1 MFTTPHTRRLFAL
14 TAVLLVALS
23 LAPVGLLTPT
33 RALAATSVGLGSYT
47 TTLPSGGKVP
57 SNSDGAAVSPKKTA
71 NVTGAMPTN
80 DWWSSLGFQRYSG
93 NPYSENMY
101 AHPLALHAKSGGL
114 GLSYPTSVSVSSGS
128 PSYIQEFHS
137 SYSEDLMLGVA
148 GLSSP
153 DTKVDGFSDW
163 TVTGYW
169 SDGTRALKAT
179 FGHGLPFVYA
189 TKSGGNALVVFNG
202 TPTIWSNSGA
212 VVGATINGH
221 HYALFAPSGSS
232 WTISGTTAQSTL
244 AGKDYFSVA
253 VLPDTSASTLALFT
267 KYAYSFVTDTRV
279 SWSYDAASARQ
290 ITTYTAT
297 TTAKEGSQTGTL
309 MALYRH
315 QWLNSSDTLTS
326 YSYSSPRGQMK
337 VREGSSFSTS
347 MAFNGVLPALPD
359 SGTYNRTTLYN
370 YVNDFYVANNYW
382 YSSSEGT
389 YWTGKALGRLAAL
402 VRIADQVGHTAARDS
417 FLSAIK
423 GRLQDWFQA
432 PDGKTSRLFYYN
444 STWGTLIGYPA
455 EYGSDTE
462 LNDHHFHYAYYI
474 MAAAT
479 VAQYDSSWASD
490 SSWGG
495 MVKLLAKDA
504 ANWDST
510 DARFPR
516 LRNFDPYAGHAW
528 ASGHAGFGAGN
539 NQESSSESINF
550 STALILWGSATGD
563 TTVRDL
569 GIYLYANE
577 VRAIEQ
583 YWFDVD
589 NVVFPSAFT
598 HPTVGMV
605 WGDGGS
611 YSTWWTANPEEIHGI
626 NFLPITSG
634 SLYLGRNPGNIS
646 ANYADMVADNG
657 GEPTVWQDVLWSAY
671 AFYNAD
677 TSSGALAK
685 YNANSGYT
693 PEDGE
698 TRAHT
703 YHWLHNLNALG
714 RLDISVTANIPTYA
728 VFNKSGVRTYVA
740 WNPGASAIAVS
751 FSNGVTCS
759 VAARTLVASTSCGS
773 TPTATPTR
781 TPTPTATRT
790 PTSGP
795 TPTAT
800 RTPTS
805 GPTPTRTPT
814 PTAKSNTLYLISGG
828 TLAFSA
834 GAGAVSDSISSAGG
848 ANYDGAPH
856 NPLVY
861 TLSGVSGTYDSTKS
875 TGFSLFADAGANV
888 GDAVQAR
895 VSYDFTGDGIYD
907 RVETYSYFATND
919 LAGWEQYTQA
929 SGLKSSS
936 GSFANLSGGRVKIEV
951 WAAIGTH
958 AISLRSSATSANGS
972 QSLVTIPFTN
982 IQ

>member
-1 MFTTPHTRRLFAL
+1 MFTTPHIRRLVAL
-14 TAVLLVALS
+14 SAVFLAVLS
-23 LAPVGLLTPT
+23 LAPVGLFIPA
-33 RALAATSVGLGSYT
+33 RALAANPVGLGSYT
-47 TTLPSGGKVP
+47 TTLPAGGKTP
-57 SNSDGAAVSPKKTA
+57 SNSDGVAISPKKTA
-71 NVTGAMPTN
+71 NVSGAMPTN
-80 DWWSSLGFQRYSG
+80 DWWSSLGFQRYAG

-114 GLSYPTSVSVSSGS
+114 GLSYPTTPNVGSGT
-128 PSYIQEFHS
+128 PAYLQEFHS
-137 SYSEDLMLGVA
+137 SYSEDLMVGVA
-148 GLSSP
+148 GLNSP
-153 DTKVDGFSDW
+153 DAKVDGFSDW

-169 SDGTRALKAT
+169 SDATRTLRAT

-189 TKSGGNALVVFNG
+189 TKTGGDALVVFNG
-202 TPTIWSNSGA
+202 VPTVWSNSGA

-221 HYALFAPSGSS
+221 HYALFAPTGATWSV
-232 WTISGTTAQSTL
+232 SGTTAQSTL

-253 VLPDTSASTLALFT
+253 VLPDTSAATLALFT
-267 KYAYSFVTDTRV
+267 KYAYAFVTNTRV
-279 SWSYDAASARQ
+279 SWSYDAATARQ
-290 ITTYTAT
+290 ITTYSVT
-297 TTAKEGSQTGTL
+297 TSAKEGTQSGTL

-315 QWLNSSDTLTS
+315 QWLNSSDALTA
-326 YSYSSPRGQMK
+326 YSYTSPRGQMK
-337 VREGSSFSTS
+337 VREGSSFSTA
-347 MAFNGVLPALPD
+347 MVFNGVLPSLPD

-382 YSSSEGT
+382 YGTSDGT

-417 FLSAIK
+417 FLNAIK
-423 GRLQDWFQA
+423 TRLQDWFQA
-432 PDGKTSRLFYYN
+432 PDGKASRLFYYN

-462 LNDHHFHYAYYI
+462 LNDHYFHYGYYI
-474 MAAAT
+474 MAAAA
-479 VAQYDSSWASD
+479 VAQYDPTWASD
-490 SSWGG
+490 SNWGG

-510 DARFPR
+510 DTRFPR
-516 LRNFDPYAGHAW
+516 LRNFDPYEGHGW

-589 NVVFPSAFT
+589 NVVFPAAFT

-605 WGDGGS
+605 WGDGGA

-634 SLYLGRNPGNIS
+634 SVYLGRYPNNIS
-646 ANYADMVADNG
+646 ANYADMVTDNG
-657 GEPTVWQDVLWSAY
+657 GEPTVWQDVLWSTY

-677 TSSGALAK
+677 ATSGALAK
-685 YNANSGYT
+685 YNANTAYT

-714 RLDISVTANIPTYA
+714 RLDTTVTANVPTYN
-728 VFNKSGVRTYVA
+728 VFNKNGVRTYVV
-740 WNPGASAIAVS
+740 WNPGASAITVS
-751 FSNGVTCS
+751 FSNGVNCS
-759 VAARTLVASTSCGS
+759 VPARALVASTSCASGPTPTPTS
-773 TPTATPTR
+773 GPTATPTR
-781 TPTPTATRT
+781 TPTPT
-790 PTSGP
+790 SGP
-795 TPTAT
+795 TA
-800 RTPTS
+800 
-805 GPTPTRTPT
+805 TPTRTPT
-814 PTAKSNTLYLISGG
+814 ATPTPTSKSNTLYLISGG

-834 GAGAVSDSISSAGG
+834 GAGAVSDSIASAGG
-848 ANYDGAPH
+848 ANYDGTPH
-856 NPLVY
+856 TAQVY

-875 TGFSLFADAGANV
+875 TGFNLFVDAGANV

-895 VSYDFTGDGIYD
+895 VSYDFTGDGTYD
-907 RVETYSYFATND
+907 RVETYFYFATND

-929 SGLKSSS
+929 GGLKSSS
-936 GSFANLSGGRVKIEV
+936 GAFANLSGGRVKIEV

-958 AISLRSSATSANGS
+958 PVLLRASATSANGS